1 MQALARLTAVVVFL
15 IPPLEVA
22 IEMIRGLVRIGGFA
36 FGMTLSLNTL
46 LEKEDNLIGKRFW
59 SSAIKQSSLCVVVR
73 HTSRNLFP
81 VIIVVHFAVLSSKI
95 PGRKG
100 KQFWMWRHS
109 VPLQHWADRLLSTL
123 QEKPDG

>member
-1 MQALARLTAVVVFL
+1 
-15 IPPLEVA
+15 
-22 IEMIRGLVRIGGFA
+22 MIRGLVRIGGFA

-46 LEKEDNLIGKRFW
+46 LEKEDNLIGERFW
-59 SSAIKQSSLCVVVR
+59 SSTIKQSSLCVVVR
-73 HTSRNLFP
+73 HTSRNLFH

-100 KQFWMWRHS
+100 KQFWMWRYS
-109 VPLQHWADRLLSTL
+109 VPYWVDRLLSTL